1 MSGTGTP
8 APITAPLAGSA
19 SLSINGEAWS
29 VVSDLEYMPSGSKQE
44 TLKGQTAVEG
54 FSSMPAEGYVSAT
67 LRDRPDRKMSD
78 FRVEGARFTVIGV
91 LANGKVVTCTA
102 GWVTELGALK
112 TAEGT
117 FDLHIESGDVTEDT
131 V

>member
-1 MSGTGTP
+1 MSGTATP
-8 APITAPLAGSA
+8 APITAPLAGGA
-19 SLSINGEAWS
+19 SLTINGEAWS

-54 FSSMPAEGYVSAT
+54 FSSMPAEGYVSMT
-67 LRDRPDRKMSD
+67 LRDRSDRRISD
-78 FRVEGARFTVIGV
+78 FRVPGARFTVIGV
-91 LANGKVVTCTA
+91 LNNGKVVTCTS

-117 FDLHIESGDVTEDT
+117 FDLHVESGDVTEDT